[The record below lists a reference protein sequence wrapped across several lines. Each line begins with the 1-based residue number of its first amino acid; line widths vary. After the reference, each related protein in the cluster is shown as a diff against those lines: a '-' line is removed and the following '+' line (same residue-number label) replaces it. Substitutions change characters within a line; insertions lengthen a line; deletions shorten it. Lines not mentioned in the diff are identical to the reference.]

1 MNKAELNLVAFLEK
15 TLESGPLPDKTMKLD
30 AKIETY
36 QMARNHLDWLL
47 RVLEELEAQDRD
59 GHTKA

>member
-1 MNKAELNLVAFLEK
+1 MTTKEI
-15 TLESGPLPDKTMKLD
+15 D
-30 AKIETY
+30 ARLKILKG
-36 QMARNHLDWLL
+36 ARGYLYWLL